1 MASKKPGNGETHY
14 NRDELINHAQ
24 ALFQVNPEVV
34 AGAFHQAEQDQF
46 TIDEAKRLIG
56 LFLKGKV
63 L

>member
-14 NRDELINHAQ
+14 NQDELINHAQ

-56 LFLKGKV
+56 QFLKGKV